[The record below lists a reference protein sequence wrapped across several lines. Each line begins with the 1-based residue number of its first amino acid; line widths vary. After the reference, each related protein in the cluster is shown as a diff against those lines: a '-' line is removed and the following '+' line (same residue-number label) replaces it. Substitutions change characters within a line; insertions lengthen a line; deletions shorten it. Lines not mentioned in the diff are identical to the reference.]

1 MKKKRLSWWQ
11 KSKIWGKLRDTFAV
25 FGTGTTIGL
34 EVANVEGL
42 WSYLVSGATLGGTML
57 GIWMSDE
64 NSNGIVDIFENGEE
78 GTVTVT
84 ETTEITVDK
93 KPVE

>member
-1 MKKKRLSWWQ
+1 MKKKRHWWV
-11 KSKIWGKLRDTFAV
+11 KAKIWGKLRDTFAV

-34 EVANVEGL
+34 EAANVEGT
-42 WSYLVSGATLGGTML
+42 WSYIVAGATLGGTLL

-64 NSNGIVDIFENGEE
+64 NANGIVDIFEDGTE

-84 ETTEITVDK
+84 ETTEIEVNK

>member
-1 MKKKRLSWWQ
+1 MKRRWWT
-11 KSKIWGKLRDTFAV
+11 KAKIWGKLRDTFAV

-34 EVANVEGL
+34 EAASVEGL
-42 WSYLVSGATLGGTML
+42 WAYVVAGTTLGGTLL

-64 NSNGIVDIFENGEE
+64 NNNGVVDLFEDGTE

-84 ETTEITVDK
+84 QTTEIEVNK
-93 KPVE
+93 KPIE